1 MIFLPRDSDSGQEV
15 VPFNWVNSNVGGAL
29 VDDLV
34 SDVRTAVVPVSGH
47 YLLHL
52 GCDVINNSGVV
63 WLSCNN
69 RHDFSCLDL

>member
-1 MIFLPRDSDSGQEV
+1 M
-15 VPFNWVNSNVGGAL
+15 
-29 VDDLV
+29 DDLV
-34 SDVRTAVVPVSGH
+34 SDVTTAVVPVSGH

-69 RHDFSCLDL
+69 RHGQSLVSTYCWNDFS